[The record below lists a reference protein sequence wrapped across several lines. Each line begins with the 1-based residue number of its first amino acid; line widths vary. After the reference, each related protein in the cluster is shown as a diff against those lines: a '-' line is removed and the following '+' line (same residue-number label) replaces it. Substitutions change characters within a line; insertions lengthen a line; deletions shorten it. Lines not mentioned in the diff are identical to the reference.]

1 MLTRVWG
8 IARSLV
14 IYHGQPGRHRRLVNF
29 YRQFLGPGDIAF
41 DLGAHVGSRVRAWR
55 KLGARVVA
63 VEPQPDCLRVLLLVF
78 GRDRGVT
85 IVPVAVGAKPGTARL
100 AVSTRT
106 PTVSSM
112 SPSWIES
119 VTADR
124 SFARVRWD
132 TSVEVQV
139 RTLDEL
145 VATHGEPDFCK
156 IDVEGSEVEVLA
168 GLSRP
173 VRGLSFEYLPPAH
186 DAALEA
192 LERVQRLGDYE
203 FNYSPVE
210 TVQLVSERWFDP
222 AQLVSVLEKH
232 RPLGR
237 SGDVYARLRSADG
250 SHRSAA
256 VRSVGGEEAVAELV
270 HRPYRRVR
278 VGVEPGLPIPGRDP
292 VEHGRIASD
301 DGDRHVVAGIRTDD
315 DR

>member
-1 MLTRVWG
+1 LLSRIWG

-14 IYHGQPGRHRRLVNF
+14 IYHGQPGRHRRLVHF

-55 KLGARVVA
+55 TLGAQVVA
-63 VEPQPDCLRVLLLVF
+63 VEPQPDCVRVLRLFF

-85 IVPVAVGAKPGTARL
+85 IVQVAVGAKPGTARL
-100 AVSTRT
+100 ALSTRT

-112 SPSWIES
+112 SPGWIES

-124 SFARVRWD
+124 SFAWVRWD
-132 TSVEVQV
+132 SSVEVEV

-145 VATHGEPDFCK
+145 IATHGEPAFCK
-156 IDVEGSEVEVLA
+156 IDVEGFEVDVLA

-173 VRGLSFEYLPPAH
+173 LRGLSFEYLPPAH

-192 LERVQRLGDYE
+192 LERLQRLGDYE

-210 TVQLVSERWFDP
+210 TMQMAGERWFD
-222 AQLVSVLEKH
+222 AAELVGLLEQY

-237 SGDVYARLRSADG
+237 SGDVYARLRCAG
-250 SHRSAA
+250 ESHQNQ
-256 VRSVGGEEAVAELV
+256 
-270 HRPYRRVR
+270 RPS
-278 VGVEPGLPIPGRDP
+278 GP
-292 VEHGRIASD
+292 
-301 DGDRHVVAGIRTDD
+301 
-315 DR
+315 